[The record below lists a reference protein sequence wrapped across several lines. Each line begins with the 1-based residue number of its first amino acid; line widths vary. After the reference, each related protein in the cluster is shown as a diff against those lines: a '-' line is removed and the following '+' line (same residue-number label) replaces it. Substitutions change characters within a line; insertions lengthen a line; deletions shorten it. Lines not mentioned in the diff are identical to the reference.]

1 MARDNICRVTA
12 QIRISP
18 PSSDD
23 GLIKASG
30 VALWLLR
37 GFPSCQSELV
47 STRLKF
53 GTFSALELRTVAGSR
68 FLGLARDFA
77 DAEETVDASAAE
89 QVAGAI
95 KGETSAC
102 RLGGRNRPVVQVVQ
116 AARPLARRRDYGSG
130 VLPNDLLPDLPSP
143 DNPSGKLV
151 LLRHGETEW
160 SKEGRHTGLTDIP
173 LTARGEELARGAGR
187 LVVGYDFSLVL
198 TSPLQRAQR
207 TAELA
212 GLHAEVDPLLIEW
225 DYGGYE
231 GRTSRDIRSELG
243 YNWSAFTH
251 GVIRGQTPGETV
263 EEVAARASRVLTR
276 VLPAMAE
283 GDVALVA
290 HGHFLRILTA
300 VYLRMAPRFG
310 AQITLDAGSVSVLSF
325 YREQP
330 AILSWNYGLEL
341 PLVPSES

>member
-1 MARDNICRVTA
+1 MARPC
-12 QIRISP
+12 
-18 PSSDD
+18 
-23 GLIKASG
+23 ASH
-30 VALWLLR
+30 
-37 GFPSCQSELV
+37 
-47 STRLKF
+47 
-53 GTFSALELRTVAGSR
+53 
-68 FLGLARDFA
+68 
-77 DAEETVDASAAE
+77 
-89 QVAGAI
+89 
-95 KGETSAC
+95 
-102 RLGGRNRPVVQVVQ
+102 
-116 AARPLARRRDYGSG
+116 RDYGCR
-130 VLPNDLLPDLPSP
+130 VLTNDPLPEHPAP

-160 SKEGRHTGLTDIP
+160 SKEGRHTGLTDVP

-187 LVVGYDFSLVL
+187 LVAGYNFPLVL
-198 TSPLQRAQR
+198 SSPLQRAQR

-212 GLHAEVDPLLIEW
+212 GLHAEVDSLLVEW

-251 GVIRGQTPGETV
+251 GVIRGRTPGETV

-283 GDVALVA
+283 GDVALIA

-300 VYLRMAPRFG
+300 VFLRMAPRFA

-341 PLVPSES
+341 PMVPSES

>member
-1 MARDNICRVTA
+1 MIQGGVWRDRV
-12 QIRISP
+12 
-18 PSSDD
+18 
-23 GLIKASG
+23 
-30 VALWLLR
+30 
-37 GFPSCQSELV
+37 
-47 STRLKF
+47 
-53 GTFSALELRTVAGSR
+53 
-68 FLGLARDFA
+68 
-77 DAEETVDASAAE
+77 
-89 QVAGAI
+89 QVG
-95 KGETSAC
+95 
-102 RLGGRNRPVVQVVQ
+102 RLGWRNRAVVQAVP
-116 AARPLARRRDYGSG
+116 AARPLASRRDYGIG
-130 VLPNDLLPDLPSP
+130 VLTNDLLPEHPAP

-160 SKEGRHTGLTDIP
+160 SKEGRHTGLTDVP

-187 LVVGYDFSLVL
+187 LVAGYDFSLVL

-212 GLHAEVDPLLIEW
+212 GLHAEIDPLLVEW

-251 GVIRGQTPGETV
+251 GVIRGRTPGETV

-300 VYLRMAPRFG
+300 VYLRMAPRFA

-341 PLVPSES
+341 PMVPSES

>member
-1 MARDNICRVTA
+1 
-12 QIRISP
+12 
-18 PSSDD
+18 
-23 GLIKASG
+23 
-30 VALWLLR
+30 
-37 GFPSCQSELV
+37 V
-47 STRLKF
+47 STNAV
-53 GTFSALELRTVAGSR
+53 SA
-68 FLGLARDFA
+68 D
-77 DAEETVDASAAE
+77 D
-89 QVAGAI
+89 
-95 KGETSAC
+95 
-102 RLGGRNRPVVQVVQ
+102 P
-116 AARPLARRRDYGSG
+116 
-130 VLPNDLLPDLPSP
+130 LPDRPAP

-160 SKEGRHTGLTDIP
+160 SKQGRHTGLTDIP
-173 LTARGEELARGAGR
+173 LTSRGEDLARAAGQ
-187 LVVGYDFSLVL
+187 LVTGYDFSLVL
-198 TSPLQRAQR
+198 TSPLQRARR

-212 GLHAEVDPLLIEW
+212 GLDAAVDPLLVEW

-231 GRTSRDIRSELG
+231 GRTTREIRAELG

-251 GVIRGQTPGETV
+251 GVVRGQTPGETV

-276 VLPAMAE
+276 VLPAMAG

-300 VYLRMAPRFG
+300 VYLRLAPRFG

-330 AILSWNYGLEL
+330 AILSWNYGPEL